1 MPGPAHTP
9 PPALS
14 RPPALACS
22 VLLPCCSDVALDPL
36 ADLERGARE
45 LASMKGG
52 PSCIFLEAM
61 VFGWVRGWL
70 VCVCA
75 VCVDLF
81 EVE

>member
-1 MPGPAHTP
+1 
-9 PPALS
+9 
-14 RPPALACS
+14 

-36 ADLERGARE
+36 TDLERGARE

-70 VCVCA
+70 ADVCVCG
-75 VCVDLF
+75 VCRPV
-81 EVE
+81 